1 MTDDLSRQSTLR
13 MDAEMRLSQGVAPRA
28 DGWEIGVETLALL
41 YRLACN
47 PATAGVA
54 VKVLHELQVHQ
65 VEMHLQQEQLE
76 NQERE
81 RSRVLRSYR
90 AFFDLAP
97 TGYLVIRPDGRVVDA
112 NPAGAKL
119 LGLPRHEIRGGPV
132 ENLFAPESRVAL
144 VGLLNSL
151 RNGSAEASRD
161 LAPASAA
168 NGVDRLRLVAHVS
181 PAHENILIAV
191 SVPGAAQG
199 GA

>member
-1 MTDDLSRQSTLR
+1 MLR
-13 MDAEMRLSQGVAPRA
+13 MDAEMRLKQGVAPRA

-41 YRLACN
+41 YRLACD

-54 VKVLHELQVHQ
+54 SRVLHELQIHQ

-81 RSRVLRSYR
+81 RSRALRSYR

-119 LGLPRHEIRGGPV
+119 LGVPRHDIGGRPV
-132 ENLFAPESRVAL
+132 ESFFAPESKAAL
-144 VGLLNSL
+144 KGLLNSL
-151 RNGSAEASRD
+151 GNGSAEASRD

-168 NGVDRLRLVAHVS
+168 NGLDCLRLVARAS
-181 PAHENILIAV
+181 PGSENILIAMFA
-191 SVPGAAQG
+191 PGAAPG